1 MSDSKLEIML
11 TEYSALKSEQ
21 NNMFVAQFTVIGI
34 WITFLGVIISWIL
47 DVISQINSLST
58 LDAISQINSLSALEA
73 NKIILSLLI
82 WILLPGVN
90 SLLFLIWLDLA
101 TRFIKCAHYI
111 FGIEN
116 RLKEKYPETMQ
127 WEHFLYKETKDV
139 PLLKKTNYLYYCIM
153 IGVMIVSYILIGILA
168 VSFRDMCKI
177 EWYHMIF
184 LGFIL
189 FFTIVCTVLYVR
201 RILLYARE
209 KASLN

>member
-1 MSDSKLEIML
+1 MKEKNELRDNILEIML

-34 WITFLGVIISWIL
+34 WITFIGVIISWIL
-47 DVISQINSLST
+47 DLISAINSLPAS
-58 LDAISQINSLSALEA
+58 DV

-101 TRFIKCAHYI
+101 TRFVKCGHYI

-116 RLKEKYPETMQ
+116 RLKKKYPETMQ
-127 WEHFLYKETKDV
+127 WEHFLYNETKDV

-177 EWYHMIF
+177 GWYHMIF
-184 LGFIL
+184 LGLIL
-189 FFTIVCTVLYVR
+189 FFTIVCTYMYIC
-201 RILLYARE
+201 RILSYARG